1 MQPGD
6 AIIYRGC
13 EVDHWREEFKGIM
26 QSQVFFHYCN
36 RNGPFK
42 DAKFD
47 CRPGLGFP
55 ASRKDKAAQDRLRQA
70 EAKYH
75 GHKIPETKKEKW
87 V

>member
-1 MQPGD
+1 
-6 AIIYRGC
+6 
-13 EVDHWREEFKGIM
+13 M
-26 QSQVFFHYCN
+26 QSQVFFHYCD

-55 ASRKDKAAQDRLRQA
+55 HTNKDPEAQKRLQMA
-70 EAKYH
+70 EQKFHAKYQPSDVH
-75 GHKIPETKKEKW
+75 ADEKGKW